1 MVTTW
6 SESNEDSIEEV
17 CTNKDVSMHFIT
29 LEDYENEINSSIKN
43 NKLQNVFEK
52 LYLDFEKFTL
62 KNISIK
68 KK

>member
-1 MVTTW
+1 M
-6 SESNEDSIEEV
+6 

-43 NKLQNVFEK
+43 NKLQNIFEK